1 MMLSN
6 FYTFTTYSLSLTS
19 DADRFLSFTYQNK
32 PRHILFLILK
42 NIYSVW
48 SFSLVRPTKIKL
60 GCMMETAP
68 AVFSNVR
75 KELYKWHVMLIHSH
89 GHCKRVYLT
98 DLSKT
103 SHFRPTQTGFFG
115 SLGHVCSVP
124 LFCRDHMI
132 NTEHSAKVHTQTSH
146 FMSRLQRVW
155 SYKAAAPSAHRSM
168 LNTLHII
175 YSHLETYYS
184 FLQNTFVTSQH

>member
-1 MMLSN
+1 M
-6 FYTFTTYSLSLTS
+6 
-19 DADRFLSFTYQNK
+19 
-32 PRHILFLILK
+32 
-42 NIYSVW
+42 
-48 SFSLVRPTKIKL
+48 
-60 GCMMETAP
+60 
-68 AVFSNVR
+68 AV
-75 KELYKWHVMLIHSH
+75 HVMLIHSH

-155 SYKAAAPSAHRSM
+155 SYKAAAPSAHRSK

-175 YSHLETYYS
+175 YSHLSSRNLLLISAKHIRDVSALNHTYPPLFHTAHS
-184 FLQNTFVTSQH
+184 LTL